1 MKERLI
7 EILSI
12 AVRYRISDI
21 HFEMKKTEGKHIMK
35 IEMRVNGVMEQLHP
49 KTGDEKLFHY
59 LAYRANLDVS
69 AASRP
74 QSGAFE
80 EKINGRTLSL
90 RYHIMPSAV
99 NTSGVLRILDHS
111 SRMTVASLSEDPR
124 VHQWMKHV
132 MNLHDGL
139 VVLSGATGSG
149 KTTSLYTML
158 ESVSGRKIVT
168 LEDPIEVFH
177 EGFMQ
182 VQVNEDRHLS
192 YAQGIREFMR
202 QDPDIIMIGEI
213 RDEEAAAMA
222 VRSAL
227 TGHLVLTSIHA
238 QDARTALYRL
248 MDLGVKEYHLKDVVR
263 GISCQKLVDN
273 RKGGLTGI
281 YEIMDE
287 KQIRSFLEHGTLPD
301 DFISLQQA
309 EQNYED
315 SFKVE
320 AWQSRPILNRTGM

>member
-7 EILSI
+7 EILEVAI
-12 AVRYRISDI
+12 HYRVSDI
-21 HFEMKKTEGKHIMK
+21 HFERKNVDEKQTLR
-35 IEMRVNGVMEQLHP
+35 IEMRVSGVMEQLKP
-49 KTGDEKLFHY
+49 KPGDEKLFHY

-69 AASRP
+69 AHGRP
-74 QSGAFE
+74 QSGAFRE
-80 EKINGRTLSL
+80 TVNGNAVSL

-99 NTSGVLRILDHS
+99 NVSGVLRILDLS
-111 SRMTVASLSEDPR
+111 VKMTIESLSHDTR
-124 VHQWMKHV
+124 VHTWMKQV
-132 MNLHDGL
+132 MSLHDGL

-158 ESVSGRKIVT
+158 ESVSGKKIVT
-168 LEDPIEVFH
+168 LEDPIEIYH

-182 VQVNEDRHLS
+182 VQVNADRHLS
-192 YAQGIREFMR
+192 YAEGIREFMR

-227 TGHLVLTSIHA
+227 TGHLVVTSIHA
-238 QDARTALYRL
+238 PDTKTALYRL

-263 GISCQKLVDN
+263 GISCQKLIDDH
-273 RKGGLTGI
+273 KGGLTGI

-287 KQIRSFLEHGTLPD
+287 KQIRSFLEKGTLD
-301 DFISLQQA
+301 ESFITLQQA
-309 EQNYED
+309 EQAFED
-315 SFKVE
+315 SFKVA
-320 AWQSRPILNRTGM
+320 AWQSRPIHVKGRM